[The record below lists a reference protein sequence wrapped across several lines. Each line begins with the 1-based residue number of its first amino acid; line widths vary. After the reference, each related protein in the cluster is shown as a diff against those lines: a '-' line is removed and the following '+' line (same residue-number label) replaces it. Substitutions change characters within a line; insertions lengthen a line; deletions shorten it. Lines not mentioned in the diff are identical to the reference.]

1 MLGFKTSFGRLQLW
15 ITGVVVS
22 LVKRVGG
29 LSRFVIAL
37 WNRQFEDFRIIFEQS
52 GHVHYFYIHGKI
64 QQRFI
69 RVGMVSSALFTLFLA
84 SYIGLWWKN
93 TKLEASHQKVFEA
106 LISSTQDDDIE
117 AIPRL
122 NEAQM
127 IDLAKSIRER
137 DVLLKEYINETET
150 LVAQANDELS
160 QKLLSTGLQKQRLSN
175 NGSAAGGFPRGMTSE
190 SASLLLKDQTIIEL
204 EKNRRLKEVL
214 ASLPKSLPM
223 HSFEFSSGY
232 GIRMHPV
239 TNKPDFHAGLDMR
252 PRDNADVKATMTG
265 RVVLARYNGNYGN
278 TIIID
283 HGQGIQTLYAHLSRI
298 QVNEGEQIVEGKQ
311 IGIAGNSG
319 LSTGTHLHYEIIV
332 DNKPINPAKVIATG
346 GSRVRI

>member
-1 MLGFKTSFGRLQLW
+1 MLDFKGVLTRLQRWEKGML
-15 ITGVVVS
+15 TS
-22 LVKRVGG
+22 LAKRASDVPRA
-29 LSRFVIAL
+29 LIAL
-37 WNRQFEDFRIIFEQS
+37 WNREFEDFRIIFEQS
-52 GHVHYFYIHGKI
+52 GHVHYFYIHGKT
-64 QQRFI
+64 QQRFT
-69 RVGMVSSALFTLFLA
+69 RAGMVSSVLFVLFLA
-84 SYIGLWWKN
+84 SYAGLWWKN
-93 TKLEASHQKVFEA
+93 IKLEASHQKVFEA
-106 LISSTQDDDIE
+106 LMSSTQDGE
-117 AIPRL
+117 LETMPRL
-122 NEAQM
+122 SEAQM
-127 IDLAKSIRER
+127 IELATSIRER

-150 LVAQANDELS
+150 LVAQANDDLS
-160 QKLLSTGLQKQRLSN
+160 QKLLSTGLQKQRLANSN
-175 NGSAAGGFPRGMTSE
+175 SAAGGLPRGMTSE
-190 SASLLLKDQTIIEL
+190 SASLLLKDQTIIEM

-223 HSFEFSSGY
+223 NSFEFSSGY
-232 GIRMHPV
+232 GVRMHPV

-252 PRDNADVKATMTG
+252 PRDNADVKATMAG

-278 TIIID
+278 TVMID

-298 QVNEGEQIVEGKQ
+298 QVSEGDQVAEGKQ